1 MKIDL
6 KKLFMGFSLGVFS
19 FLGVVFLL
27 YKMYLPAMLSIVLAF
42 LVARKIKVKRF
53 WILLLVVIRLA
64 VIVVFNFP
72 QTTDFKLMY
81 ECALKFVNHDFSWN
95 STAYFMMWPYQSG
108 FVVYEGLLLK
118 LINNIYFLFSIWI
131 ILHIFTTC

>member
-19 FLGVVFLL
+19 FLGMVFLL
-27 YKMYLPAMLSIVLAF
+27 YKMYLPAIVVIVLAF
-42 LVARKIKVKRF
+42 LVSRKIKVKRF
-53 WILLLVVIRLA
+53 WILLLVVSFLIRLA
-64 VIVVFNFP
+64 AIVVFNFP

-95 STAYFMMWPYQSG
+95 STP
-108 FVVYEGLLLK
+108 
-118 LINNIYFLFSIWI
+118 
-131 ILHIFTTC
+131 